1 MKFNSLLFIA
11 FCFVS
16 SSAIAS
22 TSTLECVYKK
32 YADPEGVHTAKSD
45 FILRYLIDP
54 DADKVYV
61 LRNNGSNEV
70 VKVPGNDHVSFLEA
84 TGAGNVMVTTITN
97 TMNTVHSRNT
107 VGFGGDLL
115 PSQYYGK
122 CTAK

>member
-16 SSAIAS
+16 SSTIAS

-32 YADPEGVHTAKSD
+32 YADPEGIHVTKSD

-61 LRNNGSNEV
+61 LGNNGSNEV
-70 VKVPGNDHVSFLEA
+70 VKVSGSDHVSFL
-84 TGAGNVMVTTITN
+84 
-97 TMNTVHSRNT
+97 
-107 VGFGGDLL
+107 
-115 PSQYYGK
+115 
-122 CTAK
+122 

>member
-1 MKFNSLLFIA
+1 MKFNSLLFIV

-32 YADPEGVHTAKSD
+32 YADPEGIHVTKND

-61 LRNNGSNEV
+61 LGNNGSNEV

-97 TMNTVHSRNT
+97 TMDTVHSRNT
-107 VGFGGDLL
+107 VGFGGDLI

>member
-1 MKFNSLLFIA
+1 MKFSSLLFIA

-16 SSAIAS
+16 SSAISS
-22 TSTLECVYKK
+22 TSTLECIYKK
-32 YADPEGVHTAKSD
+32 YADPEGVHTAKND

-61 LRNNGSNEV
+61 LGNNGSNEV

-107 VGFGGDLL
+107 VGFGGDLI

>member
-11 FCFVS
+11 FCFFS
-16 SSAIAS
+16 SSVIAS

-32 YADPEGVHTAKSD
+32 YSDPEGVHAAKSD

-61 LRNNGSNEV
+61 LGNNGSNEV

-107 VGFGGDLL
+107 VGFGGDLI

>member
-1 MKFNSLLFIA
+1 MKFNRLLFIA
-11 FCFVS
+11 CCFVS

-22 TSTLECVYKK
+22 TSTLECIYKK
-32 YADPEGVHTAKSD
+32 YADPEGVHVTKSD

-54 DADKVYV
+54 DADKVYAMG
-61 LRNNGSNEV
+61 NNGSNEV
-70 VKVPGNDHVSFLEA
+70 VKVSGSEHVSFLEV

-107 VGFGGDLL
+107 VGFGGDLI

>member
-16 SSAIAS
+16 SSTIAS

-32 YADPEGVHTAKSD
+32 YADPEGIHVTKND

-61 LRNNGSNEV
+61 LGNNGSNEV
-70 VKVPGNDHVSFLEA
+70 VKVSGSDHVSFLEA
-84 TGAGNVMVTTITN
+84 TGAGNVMFTTITN
-97 TMNTVHSRNT
+97 TMDTVHSRNT
-107 VGFGGDLL
+107 VGFGGDLI